1 MPYQHLWRKK
11 RRFLL
16 RTPNDCWA
24 GAGGVPPCPRGAPGP
39 DPPPARRDRRSPRP
53 GPWREPSAG
62 PRGAHCSLRGDF
74 TLGLLPR
81 FPPSISFSPRL
92 KELLERSGKRFFLPN
107 APERNKTKAEQK
119 NTSRIELNPLRRG
132 KAVPRPKP
140 RFVSSP
146 ALPAGAPRS
155 TPGRRSHVGRAPA
168 AGWDGARAAPAGVPS
183 SRLRHRREQSSR
195 PGRRSAPSQRG
206 RSESPVRNAA
216 APSGVGADKKLT
228 AGACQRDCKLDL
240 GFKCA

>member
-92 KELLERSGKRFFLPN
+92 KELLERSGKRSRIS
-107 APERNKTKAEQK
+107 PERTRTKQNKSRTTKHVPNRVKPPSTGESGPAAEAALRFQPRA
-119 NTSRIELNPLRRG
+119 SSGSPAEHPGPEEPRGEGSGRRLGWSPGSARRG
-132 KAVPRPKP
+132 SLFPSPPPPGAELASRTPQCPVAAGPFGKP
-140 RFVSSP
+140 RSERGC
-146 ALPAGAPRS
+146 AQRS
-155 TPGRRSHVGRAPA
+155 RSR
-168 AGWDGARAAPAGVPS
+168 
-183 SRLRHRREQSSR
+183 
-195 PGRRSAPSQRG
+195 
-206 RSESPVRNAA
+206 
-216 APSGVGADKKLT
+216 
-228 AGACQRDCKLDL
+228 
-240 GFKCA
+240 